1 MTLKSSGQTDTKSK
15 NRDFFVGYSTQGD
28 RQDWWCC
35 SPGGSQQLTR
45 VSMGVTFTANGQIIC
60 LFTAN
65 GYLFSVTVNLCEI
78 QRNVPCDSD

>member
-28 RQDWWCC
+28 RQDSCCC

-45 VSMGVTFTANGQIIC
+45 VSMGVTFTANG
-60 LFTAN
+60 
-65 GYLFSVTVNLCEI
+65 
-78 QRNVPCDSD
+78 